1 MHLLTLLLFLVGIG
15 LLIGGAEILVR
26 GAARLAEAAGIS
38 PLVVGLTVVAYGTSA
53 PELAVTM
60 RAMLPQ
66 PPRPDLALGN
76 VVGSNISNVLLVL
89 GLSATICPLLVSR
102 QLVRYTVPLMI
113 TVCLLVL
120 VLAWDGTISR
130 VEGGML
136 FLGAIVYTATE
147 VLVSRRSLRLA
158 RGPALSTA
166 PALLS
171 RRGLREGLVHL
182 AMIVGG
188 LLLLLLGASWLVE
201 GASQFARWL
210 GISELV
216 VGLTVVAVG
225 TSMPEIATSVVAA
238 LRGQRDI
245 AVGNVVGSNIFNVL
259 LVLGASCIAARDG
272 MTVSTDAIRDDI
284 PIMVLTACA
293 CLPVL
298 YTGYVVARWEGI
310 LFLVFYVA
318 YTGFLFL
325 RSTDHPALPGFQQ
338 GMGFLVLP
346 LTGVFLLV
354 LAMRAWRYRQA
365 DSPQERQGSD

>member
-1 MHLLTLLLFLVGIG
+1 MDLLTLLLFFLGIG

-60 RAMLPQ
+60 RAMLQQ

-102 QLVRYTVPLMI
+102 QVVRYTVPLMI
-113 TVCLLVL
+113 LVCLAVL
-120 VLAWDGTISR
+120 VAAWDGNIGR
-130 VEGGML
+130 VEGSLL
-136 FLGAIVYTATE
+136 FVGAVVYTAAE
-147 VLVSRRSLRLA
+147 VLVSRRTLRRDRELA
-158 RGPALSTA
+158 TATRPAI
-166 PALLS
+166 LS
-171 RRGLREGLVHL
+171 RQGLRGGLLDL

-188 LLLLLLGASWLVE
+188 LLLLLVGAAWLVD

-210 GISELV
+210 GIPELV

-259 LVLGASCIAARDG
+259 LVLGTTCVAARDG
-272 MTVSTDAIRDDI
+272 MAVSAEAIQADI
-284 PIMVLTACA
+284 PIMILSAGA

-310 LFLVFYVA
+310 LFLALYGA
-318 YTGFLFL
+318 YTWFLFL
-325 RSTDHPALPGFQQ
+325 RSTNHPTLPGFEQS
-338 GMGFLVLP
+338 MTYLVLP
-346 LTGVFLLV
+346 LTGAVLLV
-354 LAMRAWRYRQA
+354 LAARAWLFR
-365 DSPQERQGSD
+365 STGSQRDGPGSG